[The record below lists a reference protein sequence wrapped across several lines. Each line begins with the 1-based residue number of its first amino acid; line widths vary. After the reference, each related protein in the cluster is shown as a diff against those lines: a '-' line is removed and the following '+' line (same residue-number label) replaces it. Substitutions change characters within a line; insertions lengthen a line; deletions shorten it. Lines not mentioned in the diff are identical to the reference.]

1 MISKLITPPA
11 EEPVSLAE
19 ARLHCRVDIDDDD
32 DLIARLIQAAREV
45 CESRSNRAFVTQT
58 WEVSLP
64 GFVRRDPS
72 PGFTWE
78 TALLYPGG
86 GAINLP
92 RSPLQ
97 SVTSVT
103 YVDFAGNPQTVS
115 ALTYQVSGV
124 GTVSGGAVQALYGL
138 SWPAARYQP
147 ESVRVRYVAGYGA
160 AGAVPAAA
168 KQAILLLVGH
178 WYANR
183 ETVVIGTIS
192 KDLEFTIDSLLASV
206 DPGTY

>member
-1 MISKLITPPA
+1 MISKLITPPP
-11 EEPVSLAE
+11 EEPVSLVE
-19 ARLHCRVDIDDDD
+19 AKLHCRVDISDDD
-32 DLIARLIQAAREV
+32 DLIGQLVQAAREV
-45 CESRSNRAFVTQT
+45 CESRSSRAFVTQT

-64 GFVRRDPS
+64 AFSRGHL
-72 PGFTWE
+72 PGAAVLTWE

-86 GAINLP
+86 GPIALP

-103 YVDFAGNPQTVS
+103 YVDFAGNTQTVNS
-115 ALTYQVSGV
+115 ALYQVSGV
-124 GTVSGGAVQALYGL
+124 GTPSGGAVQALYGL
-138 SWPAARYQP
+138 TWPSARYQA
-147 ESVRVRYVAGYGA
+147 ESVKVRYVAGYGA

-178 WYANR
+178 WYLNR
-183 ETVVIGTIS
+183 EVIGEMT
-192 KDLEFTIDSLLASV
+192 EAMAFTVDTLLASV